1 MFLLEYR
8 SSSSLLRG
16 GQKDLSQNLT
26 KGADAFFGRNIY
38 FYESKAGE
46 KAVQRN
52 EWLSLDIIMALGEK
66 LFCPFF

>member
-1 MFLLEYR
+1 MR
-8 SSSSLLRG
+8 
-16 GQKDLSQNLT
+16 QKDLSQNLT
-26 KGADAFFGRNIY
+26 TEVDTYFGWNIY

-66 LFCPFF
+66 LFFPFF

>member
-1 MFLLEYR
+1 MR
-8 SSSSLLRG
+8 
-16 GQKDLSQNLT
+16 QKDLSQNLT
-26 KGADAFFGRNIY
+26 KEVDTYFGRNIY

-66 LFCPFF
+66 LCFPFF